1 MDDKDLQDQAE
12 KLGDAIRIARME
24 QRVSQEELGLAIG
37 TSQSYIARLE
47 LGQLNL
53 SIAVLIRIADALDR
67 DVRDFFDC

>member
-1 MDDKDLQDQAE
+1 
-12 KLGDAIRIARME
+12 ME

-67 DVRDFFDC
+67 EVRDLLDC

>member
-1 MDDKDLQDQAE
+1 MDDKDLPDQAE

-67 DVRDFFDC
+67 EVRDFFDC

>member
-37 TSQSYIARLE
+37 NRQSYIARLE

-67 DVRDFFDC
+67 EVRDFFDC

>member
-67 DVRDFFDC
+67 EVRDLLDC

>member
-1 MDDKDLQDQAE
+1 MDDKDLQAQAE

-67 DVRDFFDC
+67 EVRDFFDC